1 MDRITTQDI
10 YSDSE
15 KAVLD
20 KFFTNTELPVF
31 GLINLSE
38 TVKGALFARY
48 SRTHKP
54 LRRLFLDEFSGH
66 IDVGSPEIEN
76 TAGIARAEKLYDR
89 VFLDYGDDS
98 VAQLGGAHIACEN
111 VSNVLSKILERGR
124 LMSYLEKSTRYL
136 DYSKKTEKGYRYVT
150 PKEISESDMDGLYAE
165 TMHFLF
171 DTYSDL
177 SPKMADFFTQAFP
190 QNKNDTDT
198 AYTQAIKAKVY
209 DSLRGLLPASTETN
223 IGIYGSG
230 QGYENMLIRMFANP
244 LAESQDYAQMILQEA
259 RQIFP
264 SFMKRVDMEN
274 RGKAWSRYISET
286 KNISERLTDG
296 FVGEHQGTRNHAG
309 CSNVRLV
316 RFDRDGE
323 QRLIEAAL
331 VENSCVSFGEA
342 ESIANRMSSK
352 DRYDFVAAYIGQRG
366 NRRHKPGRALEMPIY
381 LFEIVCDYG
390 AFRDLQRHRLLSI
403 DWQTLG
409 CDIGYSV
416 PDYIKEAK
424 ADDIY
429 AKAMKQTE
437 TAWEKISDTLSP
449 HIASYVVPFAY
460 NIRFYMQLNAREAM
474 HIIELRTMQ
483 SAHESYRQVAQK
495 MLNLIEHEA
504 GHKLIASSMSFAGRK
519 EDRFLERLESE
530 KTIEYKKSAIKEQ
543 I

>member
-1 MDRITTQDI
+1 MTEAYTDN
-10 YSDSE
+10 E
-15 KAVLD
+15 KIILD
-20 KFFTNTELPVF
+20 KFFTNTDLPVF
-31 GLINLSE
+31 GLINLTE

-54 LRRLFLDEFSGH
+54 LRRLFLDEFAEH
-66 IDVGSPEIEN
+66 IDIDIDFVEN
-76 TAGIARAEKLYDR
+76 TAGITRAEKLYDR
-89 VFLDYGDDS
+89 VFLEYGDDS

-150 PKEISESDMDGLYAE
+150 PKEISDSDVCDLYAE
-165 TMHFLF
+165 TMQFLF
-171 DTYSDL
+171 DTYSAL
-177 SPKMADFFTQAFP
+177 SPAMASFFTEAFP
-190 QNKNDTDT
+190 QSENDTDT
-198 AYTQAIKAKVY
+198 AYTQAVKAKVY

-244 LAESQDYAQMILQEA
+244 LLESQDYAQMILQEA

-264 SFMKRVDMEN
+264 SFMKRVDMSS
-274 RGKAWSRYISET
+274 RGKAWSGYISET
-286 KNISERLTDG
+286 KKNIARLADDFVEEYHDG
-296 FVGEHQGTRNHAG
+296 ENLLGYSHVN
-309 CSNVRLV
+309 LV
-316 RFDRDGE
+316 RFDKDGE
-323 QRLIEAAL
+323 QRFIETAI
-331 VENSCVSFGEA
+331 VENSCVSFSEA
-342 ESIANRMSSK
+342 EIIANKMSEEDK
-352 DRYDFVAAYIGQRG
+352 RDLVAAYIGERG
-366 NRRHKPGRALEMPIY
+366 NRRHKPGRALESSTY

-416 PDYIKEAK
+416 PDYIKEAEV
-424 ADDIY
+424 DNIY
-429 AKAMKQTE
+429 EEAMSKSE
-437 TAWEKISDTLSP
+437 TAWKEISDILSP
-449 HIASYVVPFAY
+449 YAASYVVPLGY
-460 NIRFYMQLNAREAM
+460 SIRFYMHLNAREAM

-495 MLNLIEHEA
+495 MLDLIEHAA

-530 KTIEYKKSAIKEQ
+530 KTTESKKSAIS
-543 I
+543 

>member
-1 MDRITTQDI
+1 MIEEI
-10 YSDSE
+10 YTDSE

-20 KFFTNTELPVF
+20 KFFTNVDLPVF
-31 GLINLSE
+31 GLINLTE

-54 LRRLFLDEFSGH
+54 LRRLFLDEFAEH
-66 IDVGSPEIEN
+66 IDDIDFVEN
-76 TAGIARAEKLYDR
+76 TAGILRAKKLYDR
-89 VFLDYGDDS
+89 VFLEYGDDS
-98 VAQLGGAHIACEN
+98 VAQLGGAHIACEQ

-150 PKEISESDMDGLYAE
+150 PKEISGSDVDSLYAE
-165 TMHFLF
+165 TMRFLF

-177 SPKMADFFTQAFP
+177 SPKMADFFTQEFP
-190 QNKNDTDT
+190 QAENDTNT
-198 AYTQAIKAKVY
+198 AYTQAVKAKVY

-244 LAESQDYAQMILQEA
+244 LGESQDYAQMILQEA

-286 KNISERLTDG
+286 KSIAEKLTDD
-296 FVGEHQGTRNHAG
+296 FVGKYLGTQNPVA
-309 CSNVRLV
+309 CPEVSLV
-316 RFDRDGE
+316 RFDKDGE
-323 QRLIEAAL
+323 QKFIEAAI
-331 VENSCVSFGEA
+331 VENSCVSFAEA
-342 ESIANRMSSK
+342 ESIADKMPSK
-352 DRYDFVAAYIGQRG
+352 DKHDFVAAYIGERG
-366 NRRHKPGRALEMPIY
+366 NRRHKPGRALEIPIY
-381 LFEIVCDYG
+381 MFEIVCDYG

-403 DWQTLG
+403 DWQILG

-424 ADDIY
+424 VDDIY
-429 AKAMKQTE
+429 EKSMEKTEKAWKE
-437 TAWEKISDTLSP
+437 ISETLSP
-449 HIASYVVPFAY
+449 RIASYVVPFGY

-495 MLNLIEHEA
+495 MLSLIEHEA
-504 GHKLIASSMSFAGRK
+504 GHKLIASSMSFVGRK
-519 EDRFLERLESE
+519 EDKFLERLESE
-530 KTIEYKKSAIKEQ
+530 KMIESKRSAINR
-543 I
+543 